1 MGVAHFEKINWLPV
15 SEIATTA
22 FKYRTRIV
30 SSYINVSAF
39 TQQTQ
44 Y

>member
-30 SSYINVSAF
+30 SYINVSAF